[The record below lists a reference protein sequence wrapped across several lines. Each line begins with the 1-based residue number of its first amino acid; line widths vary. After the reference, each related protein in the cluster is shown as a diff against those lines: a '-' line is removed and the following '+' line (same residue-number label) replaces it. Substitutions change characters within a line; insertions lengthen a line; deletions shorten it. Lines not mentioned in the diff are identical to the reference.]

1 MFEIKRDYFD
11 HPIDPDFVLCKA
23 NGERLGVIKC
33 TEKSIDT
40 KYNDID
46 EINFSTSLF
55 MDGVQNPVYSYI
67 DELKYVLVPG
77 IGFFSISTI
86 DITSEGTVN
95 EAKSVNAKSY
105 ECLLGQKYL
114 EEFTINKGTTG
125 SIDGVQL
132 INSADKSKSLVHL
145 ALEKCPEWD
154 IGHVDVGLATMQ
166 RSFETDRQ
174 DIYSFLTS
182 DVSEAFECVF
192 IFDSLNKLIN
202 IYKEENSGEDTNI
215 HISYNNLLS
224 SVNVNSD
231 IDNIK
236 TCLTLKGDNDLTIR
250 EVNMGYDRIYN
261 FDYYNS
267 TDYWSKELCSA
278 YAAWRDK
285 FNKNLPT
292 YTSDMKQYN
301 DYTSQIYEL
310 THTKMPETPEEEGK
324 EDWSKY
330 GLTPLQEKLAA
341 VEQRLDAARKQGYGD
356 ASSSLYK
363 TLYEPNYN
371 RKLAIEAQIKVV
383 EGQISALEA
392 KRQPF
397 YDDMTKIANDCA
409 IENSDNFSAE
419 LYKELSSFIRED
431 ELSSSNYV
439 VTDTMTVDE
448 RYEMLNDLLAYG
460 TKELA
465 KIAMPQLT
473 FNMTMANIYA
483 IPEFKELSQYYVPG
497 NYIWV
502 TLRDSYHV
510 KPRMLSLHYNFYD
523 VTDFTVTFGNIS
535 KIQNTWMDVTDA
547 LKLAQSTATS
557 VSFNSSKWSES
568 AKNTDD
574 IGKIL
579 DEGLIAAGKYI
590 TSGEKSDMI
599 IDQRGIFV
607 NTTEGKYTN
616 DSIFIGGGRILF
628 TDDQW
633 KTVSE
638 AIGRVNIDGE
648 SIFGVLARAIIA
660 GFIKASKI
668 DGSTI
673 IGGTITGTEFNNGDK
688 TFYVDKLGNVVAN
701 SIKAKGEIIA
711 DSGKIGGDSGLT
723 ITSKNDK
730 GFLTG
735 GGKTGYNSNDGGVYV
750 GTDGIGLGPQ
760 MFYVDSATGHL
771 VSKSA
776 DIQGKVVANEGKIG
790 GWIITENEIYNTVGN
805 STVRVMNA
813 TNTNNDFLVV
823 EDTKNDGSKI
833 YPFYVRG
840 NGQIGINLVDQD
852 PNTPAITMGN
862 SDGGYLKMG
871 ADGFEVHFTNGTGG
885 DHYAKMYYNDD
896 PSSGGWARLTLGS
909 YGKERARIDSD
920 GMFQTR
926 YGKKG
931 SSTPNVHITSEGV
944 IVECGSSSRRYKY
957 DESMDLGELNPH
969 KLYSL
974 PVKTYK
980 YNESYLS
987 EDDPRHGQTFIG
999 FIAEDVQSIY
1009 EPAVDYDDDGQP
1021 ESWNS
1026 RVIVPALLKLIQ
1038 EQNARL
1044 VVLEKWK
1051 QEMEEAS

>member
-114 EEFTINKGTTG
+114 EEFAINKGTTG

-202 IYKEENSGEDTNI
+202 IYKEENSGKDTNI

-292 YTSDMKQYN
+292 YTSNMKQYN

-497 NYIWV
+497 NYVWV

-638 AIGRVNIDGE
+638 AIGRVDIDGE

-673 IGGTITGTEFNNGDK
+673 TGGTITGTEFNNGDK
-688 TFYVDKLGNVVAN
+688 TFYVDKSGNVVAN

-711 DSGKIGGDSGLT
+711 DSGKIGGDSGLI

-790 GWIITENEIYNTVGN
+790 GWIITENEMYNSSGN
-805 STVRVMNA
+805 NIVHVMNG
-813 TNTNNDFLVV
+813 TNTNSDFLVV
-823 EDTKNDGSKI
+823 ENNKNGSKI
-833 YPFYVRG
+833 YPFYVRA

-852 PNTPAITMGN
+852 PNIPAITMGN
-862 SDGGYLKMG
+862 TDGGEMSMG
-871 ADGFEVHFTNGTGG
+871 GNGFKVDYDFN
-885 DHYAKMYYNDD
+885 YAQMYYNAKDTV
-896 PSSGGWARLTLGS
+896 ARLTLGQRDI
-909 YGKERARIDSD
+909 ENLILDSD
-920 GMFQTR
+920 GMI
-926 YGKKG
+926 
-931 SSTPNVHITSEGV
+931 SSKYFDTKAGITEAEPNAHISSNSGTILKST
-944 IVECGSSSRRYKY
+944 SSSRRYKNGESTELY
-957 DESMDLGELNPH
+957 DLNPQR
-969 KLYSL
+969 LYDL
-974 PVKTYK
+974 PVKTYF
-980 YNESYLS
+980 YNEGYLS
-987 EDDPRHGQTFIG
+987 ESSRHYGQRFIG
-999 FIAEDVQSIY
+999 FIAEEVCDIY
-1009 EPAVDYDDDGQP
+1009 ELACTYDEEGRP
-1021 ESWNS
+1021 ESWNQ
-1026 RVIVPALLKLIQ
+1026 RIIIPALLKLIQ
-1038 EQNARL
+1038 EQNERL
-1044 VVLEKWK
+1044 RELEKWK
-1051 QEMEEAS
+1051 QETEEAS